1 MNSLGTVCLGF
12 SEPLQ
17 YDKLISISP
26 TVLTDLRCSAPTI
39 SFKMTEEEEAYKN
52 DYEIVFE
59 IKTEARTISTSFH
72 YPESGSTVRC
82 FTPHVNMR
90 YAVIHKND
98 NEQFFLFISDIPD
111 YYCFCI
117 DSRGVKEI
125 YHHHGEHYNWRWNNT
140 L

>member
-1 MNSLGTVCLGF
+1 MNS
-12 SEPLQ
+12 LQ

-26 TVLTDLRCSAPTI
+26 EI
-39 SFKMTEEEEAYKN
+39 SFKMIEKEKAYKN
-52 DYEIVFE
+52 DYKIDFE
-59 IKTEARTISTSFH
+59 IKTDERTISTSFH

-82 FTPHVNMR
+82 STPHVNMR
-90 YAVIHKND
+90 YAVIHKTYEH

-125 YHHHGEHYNWRWNNT
+125 YHHTGEHYNWNWNNA